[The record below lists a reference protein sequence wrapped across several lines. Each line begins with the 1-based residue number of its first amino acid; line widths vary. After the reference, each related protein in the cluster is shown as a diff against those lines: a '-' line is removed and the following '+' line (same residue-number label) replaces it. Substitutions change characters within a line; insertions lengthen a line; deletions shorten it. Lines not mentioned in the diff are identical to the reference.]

1 MQPLRAPIPPRALTR
16 LRRQAAVVTDF
27 QSCQQTFS
35 WHASTY
41 TVAGAWLATPGNDYY
56 IQIGDGHQILPYTS
70 IQFPITTTAPVDPGT
85 WEPWEAGLYLTPGET
100 TDALAAAFL
109 AVQINQFFRAM
120 VADGY
125 PAFRS
130 MKAVVVGDTIVFYLA
145 WGMIGNQSYDGD
157 GPLGEGAF
165 VDLLPGVDNP
175 LWFGIIGP
183 RRHAFRVLPTY
194 PGPYYG
200 PPPIG

>member
-35 WHASTY
+35 WHASSDND
-41 TVAGAWLATPGNDYY
+41 AANWLAIPGNDYY
-56 IQIGDGHQILPYTS
+56 IQISDGHQILPYSS
-70 IQFPITTTAPVDPGT
+70 IQFPIQTSSPVNPSSWT
-85 WEPWEAGLYLTPGET
+85 PWQAGLWLEPGET
-100 TDALAAAFL
+100 TAALSAVFL
-109 AVQINQFFRAM
+109 STQINHFYRAM
-120 VADGY
+120 VAAGY

-130 MKAVVVGDTIVFYLA
+130 MRAVPVGDTIVFYLA
-145 WGMIGNQSYDGD
+145 WGMLGNQSYDGD